1 MSFFKKL
8 FGRGAGASASFD
20 APMASEEHEG
30 FTIEATPM
38 KDGGQYR
45 LAATISKEIDG
56 EIKSHKLIRADVFAS
71 TEDCVKFTM
80 LKAKQVIKEQG
91 DNLLS

>member
-1 MSFFKKL
+1 MSFLKKL

-20 APMASEEHEG
+20 APLATEDHEG

-38 KDGGQYR
+38 KDGGQFR

-56 EIKSHKLIRADVFAS
+56 ELKTHKLVRADMFTS
-71 TEDCVKFTM
+71 TDDCVKFTM
-80 LKAKQVIKEQG
+80 MKAKQVIKEQG
-91 DNLLS
+91 DSILG